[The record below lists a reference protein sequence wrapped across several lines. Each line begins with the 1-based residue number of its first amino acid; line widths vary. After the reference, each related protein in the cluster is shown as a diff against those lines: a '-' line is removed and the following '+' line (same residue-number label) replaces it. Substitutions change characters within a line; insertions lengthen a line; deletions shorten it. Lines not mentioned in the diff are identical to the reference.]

1 MRDVEEFRVALGRI
15 PLERHLLQ
23 TERPLVLRRD
33 SREPDVRAA
42 SVFCEAGFRA
52 PDLGR
57 LKRALEL
64 EG

>member
-33 SREPDVRAA
+33 SRELDVRAA
-42 SVFCEAGFRA
+42 SVFCEVGFRA
-52 PDLGR
+52 PDFGR
-57 LKRALEL
+57 SKRALEL

>member
-42 SVFCEAGFRA
+42 SVFCGAGSWARE
-52 PDLGR
+52 LGES
-57 LKRALEL
+57 KRALE
-64 EG
+64 G